1 MLNEMRFGTM
11 SESTTSAFKA
21 LSRSVTYDDGVQPTE
36 LFPHRA
42 DVDRANNNR
51 LSSLPGDPHTYR
63 AMDIPGKDV
72 NGIPLNYLQMDRLL
86 ERLIVPKSVTLKV
99 GAQVML
105 VKNLEQGS
113 LVNGS
118 VGTITNFST
127 SRQALRKGISVAR
140 IESAPNTFQPNL
152 EQGQE
157 EEGREGGDENNPSSN
172 ARVWPVV
179 RFTNG
184 REMLCIPLEFTVNS
198 PLGIM
203 EARRD
208 QIPLILAWALS
219 IHKSQGQT
227 LERVK
232 HTSRFHERLT

>member
-11 SESTTSAFKA
+11 SESTTRAFKA

-63 AMDIPGKDV
+63 AMDIPGEDV

-105 VKNLEQGS
+105 VKVRLDHREILPCS
-113 LVNGS
+113 H
-118 VGTITNFST
+118 TISPE
-127 SRQALRKGISVAR
+127 SRAR
-140 IESAPNTFQPNL
+140 LF
-152 EQGQE
+152 G
-157 EEGREGGDENNPSSN
+157 
-172 ARVWPVV
+172 
-179 RFTNG
+179 
-184 REMLCIPLEFTVNS
+184 
-198 PLGIM
+198 
-203 EARRD
+203 
-208 QIPLILAWALS
+208 
-219 IHKSQGQT
+219 
-227 LERVK
+227 
-232 HTSRFHERLT
+232 ERLGWYYHQF

>member
-1 MLNEMRFGTM
+1 
-11 SESTTSAFKA
+11 
-21 LSRSVTYDDGVQPTE
+21 
-36 LFPHRA
+36 
-42 DVDRANNNR
+42 
-51 LSSLPGDPHTYR
+51 
-63 AMDIPGKDV
+63 MDIPGTNIDGV
-72 NGIPLNYLQMDRLL
+72 PLNYAQMERLL
-86 ERLIVPKSVTLKV
+86 ERLVVPKSITLKV

-118 VGTITNFST
+118 VGTIIGFST
-127 SRQALRKGISVAR
+127 SRQALRNGISIAR
-140 IESAPNTFQPNL
+140 IESGQNAPFNSTYEPDQ
-152 EQGQE
+152 EEQE
-157 EEGREGGDENNPSSN
+157 EEDANNPSSN

-184 REMLCIPLEFTVNS
+184 RVMLCIPLEFTVNS

-208 QIPLILAWALS
+208 QVILLVETLVVRKSDFSSQIPLILAWALS

-232 HTSRFHERLT
+232 VDLGKIFEKGQGLSL